1 MLALLKEQEFRAD
14 VLAND
19 VLRRLINRVT
29 DLKSKRLCHAENLT
43 YTEGMKIMR
52 SL

>member
-19 VLRRLINRVT
+19 VLRRLKNRAA
-29 DLKSKRLCHAENLT
+29 DLKSKRLCHTGDLT
-43 YTEGMKIMR
+43 YMEGMKIMR
-52 SL
+52 RL